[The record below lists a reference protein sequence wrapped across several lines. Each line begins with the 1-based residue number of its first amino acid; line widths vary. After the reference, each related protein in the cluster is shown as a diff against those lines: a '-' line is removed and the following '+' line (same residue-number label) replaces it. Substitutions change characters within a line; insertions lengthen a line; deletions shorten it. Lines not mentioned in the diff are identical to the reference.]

1 MDEHCFIS
9 EDEIELQD
17 EQQDMELSDIELLEK
32 LLDWELEEQCS
43 LLQLRWLQ
51 LELKLEEL
59 LEQQGTMQEHEG
71 EIMEEEL
78 Q

>member
-1 MDEHCFIS
+1 
-9 EDEIELQD
+9 
-17 EQQDMELSDIELLEK
+17 MELSDTELLEK

-43 LLQLRWLQ
+43 LLQLIWLQ

-59 LEQQGTMQEHEG
+59 SEQQGTMQEHEG
-71 EIMEEEL
+71 EFMEEEL